1 MGGSMAQ
8 DIAAKKSKFSRV
20 MHWVLSTVVPLV
32 IAQII
37 ALYFQIPYLSAAAS
51 WVWSSIQELFGWLG
65 QDAALSRWWVLLAAL
80 VVCALAAVVI
90 WLWGRLATSE
100 AKNAERKGP
109 QPLVLD
115 ADQLAVLR
123 IIGMHVELKAHLRLD
138 SVMRR
143 TGLSRIAA
151 QVALDALRAAG
162 LIPNGMWTDELSIL
176 TLAGRN
182 YIHQTGLLTPSQ
194 P

>member
-1 MGGSMAQ
+1 MAQ
-8 DIAAKKSKFSRV
+8 DIAVKKSKFSRV
-20 MHWVLSTVVPLV
+20 MHWVLRIVVAAV
-32 IAQII
+32 ITQIVT
-37 ALYFQIPYLSAAAS
+37 LYVQIPYLSAAAS

-65 QDAALSRWWVLLAAL
+65 QDAVLSRWWGLLAAL
-80 VVCALAAVVI
+80 VGCALAAVVI
-90 WLWGRLATSE
+90 WLWRKLATSE
-100 AKNAERKGP
+100 AKSAEREMP

-138 SVMRR
+138 SVMRK

-151 QVALDALRAAG
+151 QVALDALRADG